1 MLGSR
6 YGELF
11 QDPLPRVKSG
21 TTIDVAST
29 SVGSRADI
37 GKAVA
42 VNPNCGVSNYINYH
56 VDQTNK
62 PTIVAGFIKRVAV
75 YTESDD
81 KVLRGEFYDYVRDWV
96 RNNLVPLQ
104 SSYDFSFEHWLEN
117 TNYSEK
123 RKQQLRDI
131 DARFVIPAHNPRTRC
146 KSFIKDEFYEDVK
159 YARTINSRADWFKI
173 NSGPLFKA
181 IEQEIFKMP
190 CFVKYVPASKRPS
203 HVADLMQGSGFVSTS
218 DFKAFEG
225 SFSPKTVRNV
235 EGYMYKYMLSNNPVQ
250 LAMMHQIVN
259 VLCGRNN
266 LHFKNVKGSVKG
278 VRMSGEMCTS
288 LGNGFTNLMLV
299 KFYCYKTGNSCIS
312 VIEGDDGLHLSK
324 NPFDNPSEFFKR
336 LGFQLDFKR
345 FNSVNDASF
354 CGVSFDKC
362 NNAQVDCRKPLLN
375 TTWLK
380 QHYVRANTKK
390 LMSLLRARGLSLLHR
405 LPGCPVV
412 TQYAM
417 MILRWTMGVKPLL
430 GVSSNYEKNQYLSLM
445 KVAPVLVEPNHD
457 ARVQYE
463 RNYNVT
469 VEDQLA
475 LEGYFKMVPNPCF
488 LSHPVLDVIFKPK
501 NALLWNHY
509 VTDSGLVVRF
519 NNDKN
524 KEAKIKST
532 TAEKNGK
539 LCVTSAEAHY
549 YTRICA
555 ESQISQK

>member
-21 TTIDVAST
+21 TTIDIT
-29 SVGSRADI
+29 SSSIGSLACI

-42 VNPNCGVSNYINYH
+42 VNPNCGVSNYCSYH
-56 VDQTNK
+56 VDQNDK

-75 YTESDD
+75 DTKAAD
-81 KVLRGEFYDYVRDWV
+81 KVLRREFYDFVRDWV
-96 RNNLVPLQ
+96 CANLSPLR
-104 SSYDFSFEHWLEN
+104 SGVNFDIDHWLDN
-117 TNYSEK
+117 TNYSES
-123 RKQQLRDI
+123 RKQQLRDVE
-131 DARFVIPAHNPRTRC
+131 ARFDIPTHNTRTRC

-159 YARTINSRADWFKI
+159 YARTINARADWFKVY
-173 NSGPLFKA
+173 SGPLFKA
-181 IEQEIFKMP
+181 IEHEVFKMP
-190 CFVKYVPASKRPS
+190 CFVKYIPVSQRPS
-203 HVADLMQGSGFVSTS
+203 YVAELMQGSGFVSTS

-266 LHFKNVKGSVKG
+266 LYFKNVKGSVKG

-299 KFYCYKTGNSCIS
+299 KFYCYKTGNTCLS

-324 NPFDNPSEFFKR
+324 DPFINPSEFFMR

-345 FNSVNDASF
+345 FDSVNDASF
-354 CGVSFDKC
+354 CGVSFDAN

-380 QHYVRANTKK
+380 QDYVQANDKK

-412 TQYAM
+412 TQYAL
-417 MILRWTMGVKPLL
+417 MILRWTLGVKPLL
-430 GVSSNYEKNQYLSLM
+430 GVSNNYEKNQFLSLM
-445 KVAPVLVEPNHD
+445 KAVPVLVEPDCD
-457 ARVQYE
+457 ARMQYE
-463 RNYNVT
+463 RNYKVN
-469 VEDQLA
+469 VEDQIA
-475 LEGYFKMVPNPCF
+475 LEEYFKKLSSPCF
-488 LSHPVLDVIFKPK
+488 LSHPVLDIIFKPK

-524 KEAKIKST
+524 EKAKIKST

-539 LCVTSAEAHY
+539 LRVSGAEAHY

-555 ESQISQK
+555 EGEISQE